1 MIFVKYLR
9 KAKHSFHIYIFIFFA
24 KCAGACTLFEPQNPN
39 VTPET
44 SGQFVKLNWSGYDS
58 DSYRVQLVANTPEG
72 GVFWSL
78 DTQVKGRMFAFKL
91 PSNHAVVKVQIS
103 KDCDDTSLNNVQSVK
118 PISLMSQKKS
128 CSLASED
135 WLQDGQFIKF
145 KPKNNILQYS
155 LSLYELRTAR
165 ADNLTSNLIKK
176 IDVQPPHISMQV
188 DKVVLDLK
196 EKFNLNLFD
205 TTRKYLVSVLPRCAE
220 GQGLPIAFFLN

>member
-1 MIFVKYLR
+1 MIFVKYFCN
-9 KAKHSFHIYIFIFFA
+9 AKYSFCIYFFIFFA
-24 KCAGACTLFEPQNPN
+24 KCATACTLFESQKPN
-39 VTPET
+39 IAPET
-44 SGQFVKLNWSGYDS
+44 SGQLVTLNWAGYDS
-58 DSYRVQLVANTPEG
+58 DTYRVQLVANTPEG

-78 DTQVKGRMFAFKL
+78 DTQVKGRMFVFKL

-103 KDCDDTSLNNVQSVK
+103 KDCDDTSLNSVQSVK
-118 PISLMSQKKS
+118 PISLVSQKKS

-155 LSLYELRTAR
+155 LSLYEVRTAS

-176 IDVQPPHISMQV
+176 IDVHPPHISMQD

-196 EKFNLNLFD
+196 EKFNLNLSD
-205 TTRKYLVSVLPRCAE
+205 TGRKYLVSVLPRCAA
-220 GQGLPIAFFLN
+220 GQGLPVAFLLN